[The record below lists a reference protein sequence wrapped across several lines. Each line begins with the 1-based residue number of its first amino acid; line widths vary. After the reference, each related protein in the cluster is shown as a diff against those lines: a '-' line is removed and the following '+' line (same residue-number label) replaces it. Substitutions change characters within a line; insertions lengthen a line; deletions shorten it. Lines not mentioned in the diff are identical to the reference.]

1 MFGLGAKRKRRE
13 SAFDLYSRAVDQARE
28 PAFFGALGVPDTV
41 DGRFEMIALHVYLI
55 LRRLKAEGQEAA
67 DLSQELFDA
76 MFADMDRA
84 LRELG
89 VGDLSVGK
97 KVKVMARGFFG
108 RIKAYDEGLA
118 ALGSAVLAE
127 AMRRNLYGTGEPDPA
142 HPAAMAD
149 YLRRE
154 AVALD
159 AVPGDRVIGGEFA
172 FGAPPGQP

>member
-1 MFGLGAKRKRRE
+1 MFGLSAKRQRRE
-13 SAFDLYSRAVDQARE
+13 SAFALYSRAVGQARD
-28 PAFFGALGVPDTV
+28 PGFYGALGVPDSV

-84 LRELG
+84 LREMG

-108 RIKAYDEGLA
+108 RIKAYDDGLEA
-118 ALGSAVLAE
+118 ADPAVLAE
-127 AMRRNLYGTGEPDPA
+127 AMRRNLYGTAEPDRA

-154 AVALD
+154 ADALA
-159 AVPGDRVIGGEFA
+159 AVPGDRMIAGDFA
-172 FGAPPGQP
+172 FGPAPDLS